1 MLDGH
6 PALAGR
12 MTGRC
17 ALVTGASSGIGRAT
31 ALMLAREGGRV
42 ASLALPGS
50 GVDEVTAACR
60 QHGAE
65 ATGIEAD
72 VSDARAVDRALAL
85 AEEKLGAIDAVYCG
99 AGVSAVV
106 PAAATTDVIW
116 ERQLRTNLA
125 GTFHVLRAA
134 ARVMIPRGRGT
145 IVTTGSELALTGQA
159 GYVAYSASKGGVLA
173 MTRALAAEL
182 APHGI
187 RVNAVCP
194 GTVDTPLLAA
204 EFATAPDPTAE
215 RRVTEDSIALGRI
228 ARPEEIAR
236 LVVFLLSDES
246 SYVTGSEFVADGG
259 RTGCYPTADV
269 AAGAHPRERHEV
281 TT

>member
-1 MLDGH
+1 
-6 PALAGR
+6 

-17 ALVTGASSGIGRAT
+17 ALVTGASSGIGRAS
-31 ALMLAREGGRV
+31 ALMLAREGARI
-42 ASLALPGS
+42 ALLALPGS

-60 QHGAE
+60 QHGAQ

-72 VSDARAVDRALAL
+72 VGDPCAVDRAVAR
-85 AEEKLGAIDAVYCG
+85 AEDELGPLDAVYCG
-99 AGVSAVV
+99 AGVSVVV
-106 PAAATTDVIW
+106 PAAATTNAIW
-116 ERQLRTNLA
+116 ERQLRTNLT

-134 ARVMIPRGRGT
+134 SRVMIPRRRGA

-159 GYVAYSASKGGVLA
+159 GYAAYSATKGGVLA

-182 APHGI
+182 APHTI

-204 EFATAPDPTAE
+204 EFESADDP
-215 RRVTEDSIALGRI
+215 VTERQLTEQSIALGRI
-228 ARPEEIAR
+228 AKPEEIAR

-259 RTGCYPTADV
+259 RTGCYPAADGGRTGRYP
-269 AAGAHPRERHEV
+269 AAGGTAGSHPRERHEV

>member
-1 MLDGH
+1 MLE
-6 PALAGR
+6 AGI
-12 MTGRC
+12 
-17 ALVTGASSGIGRAT
+17 A
-31 ALMLAREGGRV
+31 
-42 ASLALPGS
+42 
-50 GVDEVTAACR
+50 
-60 QHGAE
+60 
-65 ATGIEAD
+65 
-72 VSDARAVDRALAL
+72 
-85 AEEKLGAIDAVYCG
+85 GAIVHVTSQMGHVGAALRTVYC
-99 AGVSAVV
+99 AAKHAV
-106 PAAATTDVIW
+106 
-116 ERQLRTNLA
+116 E
-125 GTFHVLRAA
+125 G
-134 ARVMIPRGRGT
+134 
-145 IVTTGSELALTGQA
+145 LT
-159 GYVAYSASKGGVLA
+159 KA
-173 MTRALAAEL
+173 MAVEL

-215 RRVTEDSIALGRI
+215 RRLTEDSIALGRI